1 MIETTILISVVVVI
15 LISVKRKLDNDKEIN
30 NFN

>member
-15 LISVKRKLDNDKEIN
+15 LISVKRKLDNNKEID